1 MQEIKGIMESTKKLN
16 LLYVEDNVDARAS
29 TLSILREFFDSI
41 VIAEDGKEGLEK
53 YKTHKIDVVITDI
66 NMPVMNGLEM
76 LHAIHEIEPDV
87 VSLVLSAYNEA
98 NFFVESIKL
107 GVTGYLLKPINF
119 DQFLSVLKRISLK
132 VDNLRAKELLRQYKE
147 IADASS
153 IFTIIDKDKNIKYV
167 NDAFC
172 KISGYSKEE
181 ILGEK
186 YLNTLNHLQDQ
197 KIYDDIWKT
206 ISEKKEIYKGILKY
220 ESKRG
225 DPFYLETTIKPI
237 LSIDGEI
244 IEYIALRH
252 DVTAIMNPYR
262 QLIDYMNS
270 CVQPVVLLMRIENFD
285 EVENLYGEIITQE
298 IQEKF
303 GKWLN
308 KFIIENGTYFKQV
321 YMLRNGEYALANDFF
336 MLGCSSQEIV
346 QKLRICQEQINRSSI
361 DIGELDYDIS
371 VIMSVAYENEP
382 LENAKYGI
390 KQLVKSKRNFILA
403 NNLADEVHKKAE
415 ENREILK
422 MLKLAIESKNIVSY
436 FQAIVNNKT
445 KQIEKYE
452 SLVRLVDKEG
462 NIISPY
468 LFLNISKKTKY
479 YIQIT
484 SIVLDNS
491 FAALRETDK
500 DISINISAL
509 DIQNNEINS
518 KILTLL
524 EENTEDAKRVT
535 LELLEDEEVD
545 DFRLIKE
552 FITKVK
558 ALGVKIA
565 IDDFGSGYS
574 NFTRLLNFQP
584 DILKIDGSLVKN
596 ITTDELSL
604 SVVRAMVTFA
614 KEQNLQVI
622 AEYVESEEVYKILH
636 TLGVEYSQG
645 YYFGKPEPLKS

>member
-1 MQEIKGIMESTKKLN
+1 MQELQDIIESTKNLT

-29 TLSILREFFDSI
+29 TLSILREFFTSI

-53 YKTHKIDVVITDI
+53 YKHHNIDVVITDI

-76 LHAIHEIEPDV
+76 LQAIHEIDSDV
-87 VSLVLSAYNEA
+87 ISLVLSAYNEA
-98 NFFVESIKL
+98 DFFVESIKL
-107 GVTGYLLKPINF
+107 GVEGYLLKPINF
-119 DQFLSVLKRISLK
+119 EQFLSVLKKISLK
-132 VDNLRAKELLRQYKE
+132 IDALRAKELLRQYKE

-172 KISGYSKEE
+172 EISGYTKEE
-181 ILGEK
+181 IIGKK
-186 YLNTLNHLQDQ
+186 YFNTLNRSEDQ
-197 KIYDDIWKT
+197 KSYDEIWNT
-206 ISEKKEIYKGILKY
+206 ISEKKEIYKELLKY

-225 DPFYLETTIKPI
+225 DPFYLETTIKPM
-237 LSIDGEI
+237 LSLDGEI
-244 IEYIALRH
+244 IEYIALLH

-262 QLIDYMNS
+262 QLIDYLNS
-270 CVQPVVLLMRIENFD
+270 CVQPIVLLMRIENFD
-285 EVENLYGEIITQE
+285 ELENLYGEIITQE

-303 GKWLN
+303 ATWLYQ
-308 KFIIENGTYFKQV
+308 FMSENGTYFKYV
-321 YMLRNGEYALANDFF
+321 YMLGNGEYALANDFF
-336 MLGCSSQEIV
+336 MLGINAQEIV
-346 QKLRICQEQINRSSI
+346 KKLHICQEKINHSII
-361 DIGELDYDIS
+361 DIGDLDYDIS
-371 VIMSVAYENEP
+371 VIMSVAYEDKP

-390 KQLVKSKRNFILA
+390 KQLLKSKKNFILA
-403 NNLADEVHKKAE
+403 NNLAEEVHKKAE
-415 ENREILK
+415 KNRETLRT
-422 MLKLAIESKNIVSY
+422 LKLAIESKNLVSY

-445 KQIEKYE
+445 KKIEKYE
-452 SLVRLVDKEG
+452 SLVRLIDTRG
-462 NIISPY
+462 TILSPNH
-468 LFLNISKKTKY
+468 FLNISKKTKY
-479 YIQIT
+479 YTQIT

-491 FAALRETDK
+491 FRALKQTDK

-509 DIQNNEINS
+509 DIQNNEIKS

-524 EENTEDAKRVT
+524 EENPEDAKRVT

-604 SVVRAMVTFA
+604 SVVKAMVTFA

-622 AEYVESEEVYKILH
+622 AEYVESEDVYHLLNS
-636 TLGVEYSQG
+636 LGVEYSQG
-645 YYFGKPEPLKS
+645 YYFGKPEPLKI